1 MYKLTTNPSSS
12 QAREVQ
18 DFNFS
23 ALNACPCCL
32 QGTSCVAS
40 GNIMVIWSS
49 FLSRQKRPFYLL
61 GFFSIHCTCIIN
73 MQFGF
78 LLCRKWSDLK
88 TSHVNGMITCWLRLW
103 RVNKEENL
111 KNSDSKKRKSSKSCR
126 YKIHSSIMKQMID
139 SYFFITTFF
148 FFSLSPE
155 VITLK
160 LSKLP

>member
-139 SYFFITTFF
+139 SYFFITFF
-148 FFSLSPE
+148 FFLSL
-155 VITLK
+155 LK
-160 LSKLP
+160 

>member
-1 MYKLTTNPSSS
+1 MQQLGQGNSRLQYFSTLT
-12 QAREVQ
+12 
-18 DFNFS
+18 
-23 ALNACPCCL
+23 ACPCCL

-40 GNIMVIWSS
+40 GDIMVTWSG
-49 FLSRQKRPFYLL
+49 FLSCQKRPFHLL
-61 GFFSIHCTCIIN
+61 GLFSIHCTCIIN

-126 YKIHSSIMKQMID
+126 YKNYSSIIMKQMIY
-139 SYFFITTFF
+139 SYLFIKIFF
-148 FFSLSPE
+148 FFSL
-155 VITLK
+155 LK
-160 LSKLP
+160 